1 MEPPT
6 FTNAPSR
13 TLIGRTGMDAYVSTS
28 SDLASTNVR
37 GLKALYL
44 VDLVCIT
51 IPTNGVGEIL
61 EVVNGFRM

>member
-13 TLIGRTGMDAYVSTS
+13 TPIGRTGMDACVSTS
-28 SDLASTNVR
+28 SDSASTNAR

-44 VDLVCIT
+44 VDLVCTT

-61 EVVNGFRM
+61 QVVNGFRM